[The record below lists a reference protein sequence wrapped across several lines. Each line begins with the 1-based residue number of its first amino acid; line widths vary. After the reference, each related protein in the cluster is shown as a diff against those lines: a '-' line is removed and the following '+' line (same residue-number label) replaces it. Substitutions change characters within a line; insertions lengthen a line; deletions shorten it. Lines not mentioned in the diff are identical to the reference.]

1 MCSST
6 DKESIWRRLED
17 SPNVHTVHKWVAAV
31 GGPQALVGELVDIP
45 HELVHDLRELDG
57 MCRGASATTISTS
70 ALAIS
75 DVCLMVWRVEVLAIP
90 AGGEDDGL
98 TDELALGVFG
108 DGDSVGA

>member
-1 MCSST
+1 MFSST
-6 DKESIWRRLED
+6 DKKLVWRGLKD
-17 SPNVHTVHKWVAAV
+17 LPNVHAVHKWVAAI
-31 GGPQALVGELVDIP
+31 GWPQALVGELVDIP

-57 MCRGASATTISTS
+57 MGRRARAATISTS

-75 DVCLMVWRVEVLAIP
+75 DVSLMIWRVEILAIP

-108 DGDSVGA
+108 NGDSVGA